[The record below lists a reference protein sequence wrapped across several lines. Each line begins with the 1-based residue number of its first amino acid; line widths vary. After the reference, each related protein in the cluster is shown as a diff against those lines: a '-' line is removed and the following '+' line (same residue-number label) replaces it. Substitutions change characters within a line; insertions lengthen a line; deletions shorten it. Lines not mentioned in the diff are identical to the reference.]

1 MLEREVDERNRALE
15 VCKEKLNE
23 EIGEYSMLEEQIMKM
38 SNRNAGREA
47 GFRTTYAES
56 QNVENHR
63 STYTS
68 YQQRSDNLDE
78 DL

>member
-38 SNRNAGREA
+38 SNRNAGQEV
-47 GFRTTYAES
+47 GFRMTYAEI

-68 YQQRSDNLDE
+68 YKQRSDNFDE